1 MSNSQLEKSVCFVI
15 TEYSRQ
21 AKQIY
26 EQEIIKMFTVSEI
39 WPDTIKQFC

>member
-15 TEYSRQ
+15 TEYSHQ
-21 AKQIY
+21 TKQIY
-26 EQEIIKMFTVSEI
+26 EQEIIQMFTVSEI